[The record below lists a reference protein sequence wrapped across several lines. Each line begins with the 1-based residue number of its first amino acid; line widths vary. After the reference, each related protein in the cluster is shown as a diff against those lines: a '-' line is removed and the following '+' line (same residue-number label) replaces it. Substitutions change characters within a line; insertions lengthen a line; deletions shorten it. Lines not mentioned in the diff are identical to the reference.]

1 MATADLSD
9 TSPTRRPSPPTVNGH
24 NGRVDIDE
32 QVSRIASELAGRV
45 DELAHAVASAVRAE
59 VAFYKSTGV
68 VTNDELL
75 TSSTENLRF
84 ALKCLETASGFD
96 TSSAVATGSKRA
108 AAGVPLPAVMDAY
121 RVASHHLW
129 DAVVQIATTPP
140 GVTRD
145 VLIQATTRI
154 WHIQDA
160 YTDAMT
166 SAYRQQITQQVL
178 EDEAERAAL
187 TEALVDGRTLTDY
200 TVWEVAQLLR
210 LPISG
215 PYVVVAATCPTVG
228 KQALPGITAKLRSA
242 DIFSAWRLLPDIQ
255 IGIAHVPTESK
266 RDAVVELLERQ
277 ATTRVGVSPPFNDLT
292 DTAQALRYARVAL
305 NTRNSR
311 TGGGVTVFEDSLLA
325 VAAVSAPEVTHK
337 VAALI
342 LCQFDICPTPK
353 SVCYSRLSG
362 RGSQIRARSPTPPHN
377 SSVIPILSG
386 IVYIASRR
394 EPAARSRCPINLPNC
409 AWPLKSAKTS
419 RKRRDRPSRC
429 PRRSEGLATD
439 REI

>member
-1 MATADLSD
+1 MATANFSD
-9 TSPTRRPSPPTVNGH
+9 TSPTRRPSSLTVNGH
-24 NGRVDIDE
+24 TVGTDVDE
-32 QVSRIASELAGRV
+32 QVQEIASELANRV
-45 DELAHAVASAVRAE
+45 DELAHAVACAVRAE
-59 VAFYKSTGV
+59 VAFYKSTDV

-75 TSSTENLRF
+75 TSSAENLRF
-84 ALKCLETASGFD
+84 ALKCLETAEGFD
-96 TSSAVATGSKRA
+96 TSPAVATGSKRA

-121 RVASHHLW
+121 RIASHHLW
-129 DAVVQIATTPP
+129 DAVVQIATTQPD
-140 GVTRD
+140 VSRD

-166 SAYRQQITQQVL
+166 SAYRQQTTQQVL

-187 TEALVDGRTLTDY
+187 TEALVDGRTLTEY

-215 PYVVVAATCPTVG
+215 PYVVVAASCPTVG
-228 KQALPGITAKLRSA
+228 KQALPGITAMLRSV

-266 RDAVVELLERQ
+266 RDMVVELLERQ

-311 TGGGVTVFEDSLLA
+311 TGGVTVFEDSLLA
-325 VAAVSAPEVTHK
+325 VAAVSAPEVTNK

-342 LCQFDICPTPK
+342 LCQFDGLSSAEKGVLFETFRAWAANK
-353 SVCYSRLSG
+353 GSVADTAAQLFCHPNTVRHRLHRIEVQTG
-362 RGSQIRARSPTPPHN
+362 RSLAVPNQLAELCLAFEIRQN
-377 SSVIPILSG
+377 FQ
-386 IVYIASRR
+386 
-394 EPAARSRCPINLPNC
+394 EP
-409 AWPLKSAKTS
+409 
-419 RKRRDRPSRC
+419 
-429 PRRSEGLATD
+429 
-439 REI
+439 

>member
-1 MATADLSD
+1 MSTADLSD
-9 TSPTRRPSPPTVNGH
+9 TSHTRRPSPPTVNLHTVGTD
-24 NGRVDIDE
+24 VDE
-32 QVSRIASELAGRV
+32 QVRGIASEWASRV
-45 DELAHAVASAVRAE
+45 DELAHAVACEVRAE
-59 VAFYKSTGV
+59 VGFYKSTGV

-75 TSSTENLRF
+75 TSSAENLRL
-84 ALKCLETASGFD
+84 ALKCLETAGGFD
-96 TSSAVATGSKRA
+96 TSPAVATGSKRA

-121 RVASHHLW
+121 RIASHHLW
-129 DAVVQIATTPP
+129 DAVVQIATTQPR
-140 GVTRD
+140 VSRD

-166 SAYRQQITQQVL
+166 SAYRQQTTQQVL

-215 PYVVVAATCPTVG
+215 PYVVVAASCPTVG
-228 KQALPGITAKLRSA
+228 KQALPGITAKLRSV

-255 IGIAHVPTESK
+255 IGIAHVSTESK

-277 ATTRVGVSPPFNDLT
+277 AITRVGVSPPFNDLT

-305 NTRNSR
+305 KARNSR
-311 TGGGVTVFEDSLLA
+311 TGGVTVFEDSLLA
-325 VAAVSAPEVTHK
+325 VAAVSAPEVTNK

-342 LCQFDICPTPK
+342 LCQFDDVPSAEKGVLFQTFRAWAANK
-353 SVCYSRLSG
+353 GSVVDTAAQLFCHPNTVRHRLHRIEAQTG
-362 RGSQIRARSPTPPHN
+362 RSLAVPNQLAELCLAFEIRQN
-377 SSVIPILSG
+377 FQ
-386 IVYIASRR
+386 
-394 EPAARSRCPINLPNC
+394 EP
-409 AWPLKSAKTS
+409 
-419 RKRRDRPSRC
+419 
-429 PRRSEGLATD
+429 
-439 REI
+439 

>member
-1 MATADLSD
+1 MATADFSN
-9 TSPTRRPSPPTVNGH
+9 TSPTRGPSPLTVNG
-24 NGRVDIDE
+24 NAVGADIDE
-32 QVSRIASELAGRV
+32 QVRRIASELAGRV
-45 DELAHAVASAVRAE
+45 DELAHSVATAVRAE

-75 TSSTENLRF
+75 TSSAENLCF
-84 ALKCLETASGFD
+84 ALRCLETAAGFD
-96 TSSAVATGSKRA
+96 TSPAVATGSKRA

-121 RVASHHLW
+121 RIASHHLW
-129 DAVVQIATTPP
+129 DAVVQIATTQP

-166 SAYRQQITQQVL
+166 SAYQQQTTQQVL

-215 PYVVVAATCPTVG
+215 RYVVVAASCPTVG
-228 KQALPGITAKLRSA
+228 KQALPGITAMLRSV
-242 DIFSAWRLLPDIQ
+242 DIFSAWRLLPDVQ
-255 IGIAHVPTESK
+255 IGIAHVSTESK
-266 RDAVVELLERQ
+266 RDAVIELLERQ

-311 TGGGVTVFEDSLLA
+311 TGGVTVFEDSLLA
-325 VAAVSAPEVTHK
+325 VAAVSAPEVTNK

-342 LCQFDICPTPK
+342 LRQFDGLPSAEKDVLFETFRAWAANK
-353 SVCYSRLSG
+353 GSVADTAAQLFCHPNTVRHRLHRIEVQTG
-362 RGSQIRARSPTPPHN
+362 RSLAVPNQLAELCLAFEIRQN
-377 SSVIPILSG
+377 FQ
-386 IVYIASRR
+386 
-394 EPAARSRCPINLPNC
+394 EP
-409 AWPLKSAKTS
+409 
-419 RKRRDRPSRC
+419 
-429 PRRSEGLATD
+429 
-439 REI
+439 

>member
-1 MATADLSD
+1 MATADFSD
-9 TSPTRRPSPPTVNGH
+9 TGPTRRPLSLAVEGHTVGAD
-24 NGRVDIDE
+24 VEE
-32 QVSRIASELAGRV
+32 QVRRIALELAGRV
-45 DELAHAVASAVRAE
+45 DELAHAVTSAVRVE

-75 TSSTENLRF
+75 TSSAENLRF
-84 ALKCLETASGFD
+84 ALKCLGTAEGFD
-96 TSSAVATGSKRA
+96 TSPAVATGSKRA

-121 RVASHHLW
+121 RIASHHLW
-129 DAVVQIATTPP
+129 DAVVQIATTQP
-140 GVTRD
+140 GVSRD

-166 SAYRQQITQQVL
+166 SAYRQQTTQQVL

-187 TEALVDGRTLTDY
+187 TEALVDGRTLTEY

-215 PYVVVAATCPTVG
+215 PYVVVAASCPTVG
-228 KQALPGITAKLRSA
+228 KQALPGITAMLRSA

-266 RDAVVELLERQ
+266 RDMVVELLQRQ
-277 ATTRVGVSPPFNDLT
+277 ATTRVGVSPAFNDLT

-305 NTRNSR
+305 NTQNGP
-311 TGGGVTVFEDSLLA
+311 TGGVTVFEDSLLA
-325 VAAVSAPEVTHK
+325 VAAVSAPEVTNK

-342 LCQFDICPTPK
+342 LCQFDGLPSAEKGVLFETFRAWAANK
-353 SVCYSRLSG
+353 GSVADTAAQLFCHPNTVRHRLHRIEVQTG
-362 RGSQIRARSPTPPHN
+362 
-377 SSVIPILSG
+377 
-386 IVYIASRR
+386 
-394 EPAARSRCPINLPNC
+394 RSRAVPNQ
-409 AWPLKSAKTS
+409 
-419 RKRRDRPSRC
+419 
-429 PRRSEGLATD
+429 LAELCLAF
-439 REI
+439 EIRQNFQEP

>member
-1 MATADLSD
+1 MTADFSD
-9 TSPTRRPSPPTVNGH
+9 TTPIRPPLSLAVNGH
-24 NGRVDIDE
+24 TVRADIDE
-32 QVSRIASELAGRV
+32 QVRQIASELATRV

-59 VAFYKSTGV
+59 VAFYRSTGV

-84 ALKCLETASGFD
+84 ALKCLEAAAGFD

-121 RVASHHLW
+121 RIASQHLW
-129 DAVVQIATTPP
+129 DAVVQIATKPP
-140 GVTRD
+140 GVSPD

-154 WHIQDA
+154 WHIQDT

-187 TEALVDGRTLTDY
+187 TEALVDGRTLDDY

-210 LPISG
+210 LPTSG
-215 PYVVVAATCPTVG
+215 PYVVVAASCPTVG
-228 KQALPGITAKLRSA
+228 KQALPGITAKLRSV

-255 IGIAHVPTESK
+255 IGIAHVSTESK

-305 NTRNSR
+305 NARNSR
-311 TGGGVTVFEDSLLA
+311 TGGVTVFEDSLLA
-325 VAAVSAPEVTHK
+325 VAAVSAPEVTNK
-337 VAALI
+337 VAALVFS
-342 LCQFDICPTPK
+342 QFDDLPSADKGVLFETFRSWVANK
-353 SVCYSRLSG
+353 GSVANTAAQLFCHPNTVRHRLH
-362 RGSQIRARSPTPPHN
+362 RIEAR
-377 SSVIPILSG
+377 
-386 IVYIASRR
+386 
-394 EPAARSRCPINLPNC
+394 
-409 AWPLKSAKTS
+409 TS
-419 RKRRDRPSRC
+419 RS
-429 PRRSEGLATD
+429 LAVPDQLAELCLAFET
-439 REI
+439 RQNIQQP

>member
-1 MATADLSD
+1 MATADFSD
-9 TSPTRRPSPPTVNGH
+9 TSPTRRPSSLTVNGH
-24 NGRVDIDE
+24 TVGTDVDE
-32 QVSRIASELAGRV
+32 QVQGIASELASRV
-45 DELAHAVASAVRAE
+45 DELAHAVACAVRAE

-75 TSSTENLRF
+75 TSCAENLRF
-84 ALKCLETASGFD
+84 ALKCLVTAESFD
-96 TSSAVATGSKRA
+96 TSPAVATGSKRA

-121 RVASHHLW
+121 RIASHHLW
-129 DAVVQIATTPP
+129 DAVVQIVTTQPD
-140 GVTRD
+140 VSRD

-166 SAYRQQITQQVL
+166 SAYRQQTTQQVL

-187 TEALVDGRTLTDY
+187 TEALVDGRTLTEY

-215 PYVVVAATCPTVG
+215 PYVVVAASCPTVG
-228 KQALPGITAKLRSA
+228 KQALPGITAMLRSV

-266 RDAVVELLERQ
+266 RDMVVELLERH
-277 ATTRVGVSPPFNDLT
+277 ATTRVGVSPPFNDLA

-305 NTRNSR
+305 NTRNGQ
-311 TGGGVTVFEDSLLA
+311 TGGVTVFEDSLLA
-325 VAAVSAPEVTHK
+325 VAAVSAPEVTNK

-342 LCQFDICPTPK
+342 LCQFDGLPSAEKDVLFETFRAWAANK
-353 SVCYSRLSG
+353 GSVADTAAQLFCHPNTVRHRLHRIEVQTG
-362 RGSQIRARSPTPPHN
+362 RSLAVPNQLAELCLAFEIRQN
-377 SSVIPILSG
+377 FQ
-386 IVYIASRR
+386 
-394 EPAARSRCPINLPNC
+394 EP
-409 AWPLKSAKTS
+409 
-419 RKRRDRPSRC
+419 
-429 PRRSEGLATD
+429 
-439 REI
+439 